1 MLNRITQFFER
12 YRQTD
17 DAKEELSFSQKQLA
31 AAALLM
37 EVAAVDRV
45 FENAEFDEFKRIVGT
60 VYDISHDDIDELCSL
75 ARDQQDQATSL
86 FQFTQLINDHCS
98 TEEKFTLVKSM
109 WQIALAD
116 GDLDKYEEHLIRRV
130 AELIYLS
137 HTDFLVARNA
147 ARDQAG
153 LTTS

>member
-1 MLNRITQFFER
+1 MLNRLTQFFER
-12 YRQTD
+12 HLQTD
-17 DAKEELSFSQKQLA
+17 GAEETLSFSQKQLA

-45 FENAEFDEFKRIVGT
+45 FEDAEFEEFKRIVAN
-60 VYDISHDDIDELCSL
+60 VYNIADDEIEELCEL
-75 ARDQQDQATSL
+75 ARDKQDQATSL

-98 TEEKFTLVKSM
+98 NEEKFTLVKSM

-147 ARDQAG
+147 AREQSG
-153 LTTS
+153 TS

>member
-1 MLNRITQFFER
+1 MLSRIAQFFER
-12 YRQTD
+12 HLQTD
-17 DAKEELSFSQKQLA
+17 DAQPELSFSQKQLA

-45 FENAEFDEFKRIVGT
+45 FEDAEFDKFKQIVAD
-60 VYDISHDDIDELCSL
+60 VYQLSDADIDELCQL
-75 ARDQQDQATSL
+75 ARQEQDKATSL

-98 TEEKFTLVKSM
+98 QPEKFTLVKSM

-130 AELIYLS
+130 AELIYVS

-147 ARDQAG
+147 ARKHA
-153 LTTS
+153 SAV

>member
-1 MLNRITQFFER
+1 MLNRIAKFFER
-12 YRQTD
+12 HRQAD
-17 DAKEELSFSQKQLA
+17 GAEEDLSFSQKQLA

-45 FENAEFDEFKRIVGT
+45 FEDAEFNEFKRIVAN
-60 VYDISHDDIDELCSL
+60 VYDISDADIEELCSI
-75 ARDQQDQATSL
+75 ARDKQENATSL

-153 LTTS
+153 TA

>member
-1 MLNRITQFFER
+1 MLNRIAKFFER
-12 YRQTD
+12 HRQAD
-17 DAKEELSFSQKQLA
+17 GAEEALSFSQKQLA

-45 FENAEFDEFKRIVGT
+45 FEDAEFNEFKHIVAN
-60 VYDISHDDIDELCSL
+60 VYEISDADLEELCSI
-75 ARDQQDQATSL
+75 ARDKQENATSL
-86 FQFTQLINDHCS
+86 YQFTQLINDHCT

-147 ARDQAG
+147 ARDQAK
-153 LTTS
+153 TV

>member
-12 YRQTD
+12 HLQAD
-17 DAKEELSFSQKQLA
+17 DAEEELSFSQKQLA

-45 FENAEFDEFKRIVGT
+45 FEDAEFAEFKRIVAT
-60 VYDISHDDIDELCSL
+60 VYEISNDDIEELCNL
-75 ARDQQDQATSL
+75 AQDKQDQATSL

-98 TEEKFTLVKSM
+98 NAEKFTLVKSM

-147 ARDQAG
+147 AREQAG
-153 LTTS
+153 MG

>member
-1 MLNRITQFFER
+1 MLNRLTQFFER
-12 YRQTD
+12 HLQTD
-17 DAKEELSFSQKQLA
+17 GAEEELSFSQKQLA

-45 FENAEFDEFKRIVGT
+45 FEDVEFDEFKRIVAQ
-60 VYDISHDDIDELCSL
+60 VYQIADDDIEELCEL
-75 ARDQQDQATSL
+75 ARDKQDQATSL

-98 TEEKFTLVKSM
+98 NEEKFTLVKSM

-147 ARDQAG
+147 AREQSGA
-153 LTTS
+153 S

>member
-1 MLNRITQFFER
+1 MLNRIAKFFER
-12 YRQTD
+12 HRQAD
-17 DAKEELSFSQKQLA
+17 GVEEDLSFSQKQLA

-45 FENAEFDEFKRIVGT
+45 FEDAEFNEFKRIVAN
-60 VYDISHDDIDELCSL
+60 VYDISDADIEELCSI
-75 ARDQQDQATSL
+75 ARDKQENATSL

-153 LTTS
+153 TA